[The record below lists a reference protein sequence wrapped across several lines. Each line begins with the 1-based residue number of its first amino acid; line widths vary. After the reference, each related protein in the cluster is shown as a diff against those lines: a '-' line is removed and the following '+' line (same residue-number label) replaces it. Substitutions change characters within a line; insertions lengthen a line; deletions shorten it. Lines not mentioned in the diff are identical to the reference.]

1 METITIDIINPK
13 AKELL
18 NPILTELKYKNF
30 VGVREQLKEKSP
42 LEKLLAA
49 IRENATEEIS
59 LEEITA
65 EVEIVRKA
73 RYANKK
79 SCH

>member
-59 LEEITA
+59 LEEIT